1 MDVSNVREICI
12 LFAST
17 ALVSAKLQDSTV
29 INTVNQSINKQEHT
43 TNGQGNEET
52 QGNTAV
58 NMLTQELDNLAIS
71 KIVEA
76 GEKAKNEEENIKERR
91 MEDQVIEEDDE
102 VEKEVGDVAAEDE
115 EVRDEEVGDVA
126 AEDEEVRDEE
136 MGDVAAEDEEVRD
149 EDEVEEMGEEE
160 TGKGM
165 ENEADM
171 QDNEEV
177 EEKLGEDIVDG
188 AYQEVEEKLALI
200 ENYWEEQSKEDG
212 GVGNVQGEEKDEGD
226 GRVQSSEEFKEL
238 NEVGDE

>member
-1 MDVSNVREICI
+1 
-12 LFAST
+12 
-17 ALVSAKLQDSTV
+17 
-29 INTVNQSINKQEHT
+29 
-43 TNGQGNEET
+43 
-52 QGNTAV
+52 
-58 NMLTQELDNLAIS
+58 
-71 KIVEA
+71 
-76 GEKAKNEEENIKERR
+76 
-91 MEDQVIEEDDE
+91 
-102 VEKEVGDVAAEDE
+102 
-115 EVRDEEVGDVA
+115 
-126 AEDEEVRDEE
+126 

-177 EEKLGEDIVDG
+177 EKLGEDIVDG

-200 ENYWEEQSKEDG
+200 ENYWEEQSEEDG

-226 GRVQSSEEFKEL
+226 GRVKSSEEFKEL